1 MNCKKFKA
9 QILLF
14 QDRQLTEAQLGL
26 FENHRCRCR
35 SCAETLARMEEA
47 AARLAEAGPVPV
59 PDFDKVWRNI
69 AIAIAPQPAAKFS
82 FRFSPRLALLGS
94 GFLVFFI
101 MGIAVARLF
110 LFTPAKPVLQSAEA
124 MIGFTFTVQD
134 YFAALQPVISEYS
147 NILDNAVSDPTAQGM
162 VRRLLGNL
170 YLLKLRAEKTKDTS
184 LLQLLADIELVLL
197 EIAHLDRSNP
207 EKSRLLGA
215 LIQEK
220 GISLKMKVFKFADRK
235 SVRI

>member
-1 MNCKKFKA
+1 MNCKKFKE

-14 QDRQLTEAQLGL
+14 QDRQLTETQIGL
-26 FENHRCRCR
+26 FENHRRNCR
-35 SCAETLARMEEA
+35 SCAGTLLRMEEA
-47 AARLAEAGPVPV
+47 ASFLAEAGPVPV

-69 AIAIAPQPAAKFS
+69 AIAIAPQPAATFS

-94 GFLVFFI
+94 GFLAVFI
-101 MGIAVARLF
+101 LGIAVARFF
-110 LFTPAKPVLQSAEA
+110 LFTPVKPALLPAETEN
-124 MIGFTFTVQD
+124 GFTFTMQD
-134 YFAALQPVISEYS
+134 YFVALQPVISEYS
-147 NILDNAVSDPTAQGM
+147 NTQDNPVSGPPAQDT
-162 VRRLLGNL
+162 VRGLLGNL
-170 YLLKLRAEKTKDTS
+170 YLLKLRAERTKDTS
-184 LLQLLADIELVLL
+184 LQHLLADIELVLL